1 MATTAKRSL
10 VWLPYADAVERLG
23 GVPDGI
29 EVETYDGSDP
39 PDSAG
44 AVEFWVP
51 PYMSAGPIVA
61 RLVDRL
67 PRLKVLQTL
76 TAGFEDVRAHL
87 PPGVTLCNAR
97 GVHDAST
104 AELALGL
111 TIASQRGVADFAR
124 AQPEGRWAAEQRPA
138 LADKTVL
145 IVGYGA
151 VGGAVDRR
159 LAGFEVEVRRVA
171 RTSREGPPPVAGWE
185 ALPDLLPG
193 ADVVVLTVPL
203 TEQTRGMVDK
213 AFLARMKD
221 GALLVNVARGP
232 VVDTDALLAETSAG
246 RLRAALDVT
255 DPEPL
260 PPDHPL
266 WKSPGVLIS
275 PHVGGNTDVF
285 LSRAY
290 RLIADQ
296 LRRFAA
302 GEPLRNVITGD
313 Y

>member
-1 MATTAKRSL
+1 M
-10 VWLPYADAVERLG
+10 G
-23 GVPDGI
+23 GAPDGI

-39 PDSAG
+39 PESID

-51 PYMSAGPIVA
+51 PYMGAGPIVA
-61 RLVDRL
+61 RLAGQL

-76 TAGFEDVRAHL
+76 TAGFDDVRAHL

-111 TIASQRGVADFAR
+111 MIASQRGFADFAR
-124 AQPEGRWAAEQRPA
+124 AQPEGRWAAGQRPA

-151 VGGAVDRR
+151 VGSAVERR
-159 LAGFEVEVRRVA
+159 LAGFEVEVLRVA
-171 RTSREGPPPVAGWE
+171 RTSRDGPPPVVGWH
-185 ALPDLLPG
+185 ALPDLLPS
-193 ADVVVLTVPL
+193 ADIVVLTAPL
-203 TEQTRGMVDK
+203 TRETRGMVDK
-213 AFLARMKD
+213 AFLAQMKD
-221 GALLVNVARGP
+221 DALLVNVARGP

-246 RLRAALDVT
+246 RLRAAVDVT

-266 WKSPGVLIS
+266 WRSPGVFIS

-285 LSRAY
+285 LTRAF

-296 LRRFAA
+296 LGRFAS
-302 GEPLRNVITGD
+302 GQPLRNVITGD